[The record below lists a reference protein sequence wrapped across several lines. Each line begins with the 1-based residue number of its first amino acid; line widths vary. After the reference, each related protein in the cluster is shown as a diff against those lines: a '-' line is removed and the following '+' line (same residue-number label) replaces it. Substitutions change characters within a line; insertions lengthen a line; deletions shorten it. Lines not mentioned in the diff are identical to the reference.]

1 MINLLI
7 VEDQKTILQLLK
19 IYLEQESDLKIVAI
33 ADNGQVAI
41 DKVDRFRPDVVLMD
55 VEMPGID
62 GITATRIISERYPE
76 VKVLI
81 LSTHNDDQILNL
93 ALQAGAKGYI
103 LKTTP
108 AQELIKFIRSVHR
121 GHLQIGSGLVQKLVP
136 EEYPISGKKKHP
148 ISGKQKLP
156 VRPPSKSFYL
166 SLGILFNFVVWLLVV
181 VYWKITPPKYT
192 SEWGLKMLQTGAGV
206 QLNLPNI
213 GNASSGSDS
222 TKSSQDTRTDYIYIA
237 SDRNLLEQAAE
248 KMGMT
253 AGDFGA
259 PEILTQEDGSIISLT
274 VEGDTPLQA
283 QQKAYTFHEVLTQK
297 IENLRQNEIKR
308 QEQHTQAILEAA
320 RQKLDSAQEKFSTY
334 QVSSSLSSEEQI
346 RQLASNLEDLYRQQA
361 ELSAQE
367 QGLNH
372 LSQKLGQELNLSSAE
387 ATAAYQLLEDD
398 VYQQQQAQYAQAR
411 AELANLL
418 SRFTA
423 ENPSVVSKQAEL
435 EEATLALQQRAT
447 FLLNRAVSRQEL
459 ERITYLTLDPKV
471 KTVREEVF
479 KDLISN
485 DAEEQKLVAQIQEL
499 EKQMAKLESRQRNI
513 AQEKLTKDSFQRN
526 LQVAEAIFTTT
537 LAELDL
543 GKESVYSLYPPIQLV
558 KEPSLPKENQPT
570 SPNLRTLFLAG
581 VAGSFLVTTGL
592 MLHWFERQPSSLRMP
607 MSRTQLPS
615 SPINFKTDKFR

>member
-7 VEDQKTILQLLK
+7 VEDQQTILQLLK
-19 IYLEQESDLKIVAI
+19 SYLEQESDLKIVSI
-33 ADNGQVAI
+33 AADGRVAI
-41 DKVDRFRPDVVLMD
+41 DKVDKFRPDVVLMD

-62 GITATRIISERYPE
+62 GVTATRIISERYPE

-81 LSTHNDDQILNL
+81 LTTHNDDEILNL
-93 ALQAGAKGYI
+93 ALKAGAKGYI

-108 AQELIKFIRSVHR
+108 AQELIKFIRSVHQ
-121 GHLQIGSGLVQKLVP
+121 GHLQISSGLVQKLVP
-136 EEYPISGKKKHP
+136 EDWPIPS
-148 ISGKQKLP
+148 KQKLP
-156 VRPPSKSFYL
+156 VRPSPKYFYL
-166 SLGILFNFVVWLLVV
+166 SLGILLNFVVWLIVA
-181 VYWKITPPKYT
+181 VYWKIAPPKYT
-192 SEWGLKMLQTGAGV
+192 SEWGIKILQTGAGV
-206 QLNLPNI
+206 ELNLPNI
-213 GNASSGSDS
+213 GQASSDFGSA
-222 TKSSQDTRTDYIYIA
+222 KSPQDTRTDYIYIA
-237 SDRNLLEQAAE
+237 SDHTLLEQAAE
-248 KMGMT
+248 KIGMS
-253 AGDFGA
+253 AGDFGE
-259 PEILTQEDGSIISLT
+259 PEMVTEEDGSIISWA
-274 VEGDTPLQA
+274 VEGDTPLEA
-283 QQKAYTFHEVLTQK
+283 QQKAYIFHEVLTQK
-297 IENLRQNEIKR
+297 IENLRQAEIKR
-308 QEQHTQAILEAA
+308 QEQHAQLILESA
-320 RQKLDSAQEKFSTY
+320 RQKLDSAQDKLSTY

-346 RQLASNLEDLYRQQA
+346 KQLASNLEDLYRQQA

-367 QGLNH
+367 QGLNN
-372 LSQKLGQELNLSSAE
+372 LSQQLGQELELSSAE

-423 ENPSVVSKQAEL
+423 ENPSVVNKQAEL

-447 FLLNRAVSRQEL
+447 FLLNRALSRQEL
-459 ERITYLTLDPKV
+459 ERITYLILDPKV

-485 DAEEQKLVAQIQEL
+485 DAEVQKLAAQIQEL

-543 GKESVYSLYPPIQLV
+543 GKENVYSLYPPTQLV
-558 KEPSLPKENQPT
+558 KEPSLPQENQPT
-570 SPNLRTLFLAG
+570 SPNLRMLFLAG
-581 VAGSFLVTTGL
+581 IAGSFLVTTGL
-592 MLHWFERQPSSLRMP
+592 MLRWFEQQPSSMRMP

-615 SPINFKTDKFR
+615 SSVDFKTDKFR

>member
-7 VEDQKTILQLLK
+7 VEDQQTILQLLK
-19 IYLEQESDLKIVAI
+19 IYLEQESDLKIVSI
-33 ADNGQVAI
+33 AADGRVAI
-41 DKVDRFRPDVVLMD
+41 DKVDKFRPDVVLMD

-62 GITATRIISERYPE
+62 GVTATRIISQRYPE

-81 LSTHNDDQILNL
+81 LTTHDDDEILDL
-93 ALQAGAKGYI
+93 ALKAGAKGYI

-108 AQELIKFIRSVHR
+108 AQELIKFIRSVHQ
-121 GHLQIGSGLVQKLVP
+121 GHLQISSGLVQKLVP
-136 EEYPISGKKKHP
+136 EDRPIPSQ
-148 ISGKQKLP
+148 QKLP
-156 VRPPSKSFYL
+156 VRSSPTSPKYFYL
-166 SLGILFNFVVWLLVV
+166 SLGILLNFVVWLIVA
-181 VYWKITPPKYT
+181 VYWKIAPPKYT
-192 SEWGLKMLQTGAGV
+192 SEWGVKILQTEAGV
-206 QLNLPNI
+206 ELNLPNI
-213 GNASSGSDS
+213 GQASSDFSS
-222 TKSSQDTRTDYIYIA
+222 AKSPQDTRTDYIYIA
-237 SDRNLLEQAAE
+237 SDHSLLEQAAE
-248 KMGMT
+248 KIGMS
-253 AGDFGA
+253 AGDFGE
-259 PEILTQEDGSIISLT
+259 PEMVAEEDGTIISWA
-274 VEGDTPLQA
+274 VEGDTPLEA
-283 QQKAYTFHEVLTQK
+283 QQKAYIFHEILTQK
-297 IENLRQNEIKR
+297 IENLRQAEIKR
-308 QEQHTQAILEAA
+308 QEQHAQLILESA
-320 RQKLDSAQEKFSTY
+320 RQKLDSAEDKLSTY

-346 RQLASNLEDLYRQQA
+346 KQLASNLEDLYRQQA

-367 QGLNH
+367 QGLNN
-372 LSQKLGQELNLSSAE
+372 LSQQLGQELELSSAE

-411 AELANLL
+411 AEVANLL

-423 ENPSVVSKQAEL
+423 ENPSVVNKQAEL

-447 FLLNRAVSRQEL
+447 FLLNRALSRQEL

-485 DAEEQKLVAQIQEL
+485 DAEVQKLAAQIQEL

-543 GKESVYSLYPPIQLV
+543 GKENVYSLYPPTQLV
-558 KEPSLPKENQPT
+558 KEPSLPQENQPT
-570 SPNLRTLFLAG
+570 SPNLRMLFLAG
-581 VAGSFLVTTGL
+581 MAGSFLVTTGL
-592 MLHWFERQPSSLRMP
+592 MLRWFEQQPSSMRMS

-615 SPINFKTDKFR
+615 SSVDFKTDKFR